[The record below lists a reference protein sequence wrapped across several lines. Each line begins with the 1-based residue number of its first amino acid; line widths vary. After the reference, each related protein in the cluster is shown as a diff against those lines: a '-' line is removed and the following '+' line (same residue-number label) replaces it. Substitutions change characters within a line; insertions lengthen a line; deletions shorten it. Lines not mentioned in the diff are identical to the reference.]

1 MMNDTTGHPA
11 PQDQDPQTVPQTVL
25 ESVLET
31 LLAGTPAPERIDT
44 LVRLLAVRLAA
55 ASAPEPAAA
64 PADPEDERYSR
75 MPQAEFEREKQA
87 AKADRRFGSW
97 AAWRDWVERIDA
109 LRRAPTAAAAAP
121 AKPAPPADALADVAD
136 ETLDAL
142 VRLVAGHMLRPT
154 AYEDRLPWGNQLELQ
169 QLEAE
174 QRYVRMTTAEFEL
187 EKQRA
192 KRDRRFGTWEAWR
205 DWVERTDALRRPAPP
220 ANPAR
225 RTGTPLEQALAYRRE
240 CLENAH
246 AIFETEADF
255 HLEVA
260 RVNAEIRRLG
270 GTVPRP
276 ARTDDERTAVTNI
289 EARLRQARAL
299 AACRRLLAA
308 HAIRSLLRRR
318 RSECPICG
326 DPAPADSLYC
336 SRSCR
341 LYAQ

>member
-1 MMNDTTGHPA
+1 MNDTMNDTTGHPA
-11 PQDQDPQTVPQTVL
+11 PQDQDPQTVL

-31 LLAGTPAPERIDT
+31 LLAETPAPERIDK

-64 PADPEDERYSR
+64 ADPEDERYSR

-87 AKADRRFGSW
+87 AKDDRRFGSW
-97 AAWRDWVERIDA
+97 TAWRNWVERVDA
-109 LRRAPTAAAAAP
+109 LRRAPTPAAP
-121 AKPAPPADALADVAD
+121 QPAKAPAPDVLADVTA

-174 QRYVRMTTAEFEL
+174 HRYVRMTAAEFEL

-192 KRDRRFGTWEAWR
+192 KRDRRFGSWEAWR
-205 DWVERTDALRRPAPP
+205 DWVERTAALRRPPP
-220 ANPAR
+220 PAR
-225 RTGTPLEQALAYRRE
+225 RRTPLEQALAYRQE

-260 RVNAEIRRLG
+260 RTNAEIRRLG

-276 ARTDDERTAVTNI
+276 ERTDDERLAVTNI

-318 RSECPICG
+318 RSECSICG
-326 DPAPADSLYC
+326 DPAPTDSLYC

>member
-1 MMNDTTGHPA
+1 MNDTMNDTTGHPA
-11 PQDQDPQTVPQTVL
+11 PQDPQTVL
-25 ESVLET
+25 ESVL
-31 LLAGTPAPERIDT
+31 AGTPAAERIDT

-55 ASAPEPAAA
+55 AASHSEPAAA
-64 PADPEDERYSR
+64 ADPEDERYSR
-75 MPQAEFEREKQA
+75 MPQAEFEREKQD

-97 AAWRDWVERIDA
+97 TAWRNWVERIDA
-109 LRRAPTAAAAAP
+109 LRRAPPTAAPPAKAAAP
-121 AKPAPPADALADVAD
+121 DALADVAD

-154 AYEDRLPWGNQLELQ
+154 AYEDRLSWGSQLELR
-169 QLEAE
+169 QLEAD
-174 QRYVRMTTAEFEL
+174 QRYVRMTTAEFEV

-205 DWVERTDALRRPAPP
+205 DWVERTDRLRRPAP
-220 ANPAR
+220 AAAR
-225 RTGTPLEQALAYRRE
+225 RRTPLEAALAWRHE

-260 RVNAEIRRLG
+260 RANAEIRRLG
-270 GTVPRP
+270 GAVPRP

-299 AACRRLLAA
+299 LACRRLLAA
-308 HAIRSLLRRR
+308 HAIRSLLRR

>member
-1 MMNDTTGHPA
+1 MNTTRMNDSTTGHPA
-11 PQDQDPQTVPQTVL
+11 PHDQDPQTVL
-25 ESVLET
+25 ESVL
-31 LLAGTPAPERIDT
+31 AGTPAPERLDK
-44 LVRLLAVRLAA
+44 LVRLLGVRLAA
-55 ASAPEPAAA
+55 AASAPPEPAAA
-64 PADPEDERYSR
+64 VDPEDERYSR
-75 MPQAEFEREKQA
+75 MPQAEFEREKQD

-97 AAWRDWVERIDA
+97 TAWRNWVERIDA
-109 LRRAPTAAAAAP
+109 LRRAPPTAAAPPAKAP
-121 AKPAPPADALADVAD
+121 APDALAGVPA
-136 ETLDAL
+136 ETLDTL
-142 VRLVAGHMLRPT
+142 VRLVAGHLLRPT
-154 AYEDRLPWGNQLELQ
+154 AYEDRLSWGNQLELQ

-205 DWVERTDALRRPAPP
+205 DWVERTDRLRRPPPP

-308 HAIRSLLRRR
+308 HAIRLFLRLRR

-326 DPAPADSLYC
+326 DPAPADSVYC

-341 LYAQ
+341 IYAQ

>member
-1 MMNDTTGHPA
+1 MNDTMNDTTGHPA
-11 PQDQDPQTVPQTVL
+11 PQDQDMQTVL

-31 LLAGTPAPERIDT
+31 LLAGTPAPERIDK

-55 ASAPEPAAA
+55 ASPPEPAAA
-64 PADPEDERYSR
+64 AADPEDERYSR

-97 AAWRDWVERIDA
+97 TAWRNWVERIDA
-109 LRRAPTAAAAAP
+109 LRRAPTPAAAP
-121 AKPAPPADALADVAD
+121 AKAPAPDALAGLPD

-142 VRLVAGHMLRPT
+142 VRLVAGHLLRPT

-174 QRYVRMTTAEFEL
+174 HRYVRMTAAEFEL

-192 KRDRRFGTWEAWR
+192 KRDRRFGSWEAWR
-205 DWVERTDALRRPAPP
+205 DWVERTDALRRPPP
-220 ANPAR
+220 PAR
-225 RTGTPLEQALAYRRE
+225 RRTPLEQALAYRRE

-270 GTVPRP
+270 GAVPRP
-276 ARTDDERTAVTNI
+276 ERTDDERLAVTNI

-308 HAIRSLLRRR
+308 HAIRSLLLRRR
-318 RSECPICG
+318 RSECSICG